1 MMKRAVPSSLILFV
15 AACGAPKLE
24 DARHPTGS
32 QTLATSS
39 DYSALYVA
47 NSFEDSVTRVPLGGA
62 PAELSLEGEPTR
74 IARAGDQVFVTLRA
88 ERKLAVLVDDGQ
100 TLDLAQT
107 VPTGAEPIGV
117 VANEAGTRV
126 YVAAS
131 LEGKVLELD
140 ADTLQELRSW
150 EIADEPRWLALHPA
164 DKLYVASAYNG
175 TFSFIDLD
183 DGEVHQTQLPPV
195 VQFSDELGEE
205 VELARRITGDPAIS
219 ADGEYV
225 AIPAMYLD
233 TTTPV
238 IEPDDTPTSEPRPVE
253 EPVAEESGG
262 YTGGSTERFNPTVA
276 MIQVEASGE
285 PHVEDAELV
294 RVVGQTD
301 DLEGYLASVTI
312 SPDGRTTYATIEGA
326 GGVAAFPTRR
336 ADDEFS
342 SSVFSPVFDEVDQT
356 FGGRGFSGRT
366 VIAGFTDMG
375 PRGVAFVGDEE
386 AYVYNFL
393 DRTVQQVDV
402 PTITG
407 KLYGGEALDTAGG
420 NIAAPSSVVG
430 APVVVTEARLPPD
443 VEAGRRLFYSANDAR
458 MSATSV
464 GLSCATCHFD
474 GRADGITWT
483 FERGPRQT
491 PSLAGRVS
499 LTEPVRWEGERA
511 TVSEDARITSQGLM
525 GGNGITDADIEALT
539 AFIDW
544 TRDVDAP
551 LKPMANDERVLAGK
565 AIFERPDVACAS
577 CHNGERLT
585 DNKAYD
591 LLGLQGVVTRS
602 LVGISG
608 SPPYFHDGSAKTLRE
623 VLERAR
629 DGSMGYTGDLSEE
642 EMDLLELYLRSL

>member
-1 MMKRAVPSSLILFV
+1 MMKRAVPSSLILLV

-47 NSFEDSVTRVPLGGA
+47 NTFEDSVTRVPLGGA
-62 PAELSLEGEPTR
+62 PAELTLPGEPTR
-74 IARAGDQVFVTLRA
+74 IARAGDRVFVTLRA
-88 ERKLAVLVDDGQ
+88 ERTLAVLVDDGRS
-100 TLDLAQT
+100 LDVERT
-107 VPTGAEPIGV
+107 VTTGAEPVGV
-117 VANEAGTRV
+117 VTNEAGTRV
-126 YVAAS
+126 YIAAS
-131 LEGKVLELD
+131 LDGKVIELD
-140 ADTLQELRSW
+140 ADTLEELRSW

-175 TFSFIDLD
+175 TFSWIDLD

-195 VQFSDELGEE
+195 MQFSDDLGED
-205 VELARRITGDPAIS
+205 VELTRRITGDPAIS

-238 IEPDDTPTSEPRPVE
+238 IEPDATTGEPQAVETPE
-253 EPVAEESGG
+253 EAPPESGG
-262 YTGGSTERFNPTVA
+262 YAGGSTERFNPTVA

-285 PHVEDAELV
+285 PHVDDAELIRIV
-294 RVVGQTD
+294 SSNATGE
-301 DLEGYLASVTI
+301 LEGYPASVTI

-326 GGVAAFPTRR
+326 GGIAAFPTRR
-336 ADDEFS
+336 ADDEFV
-342 SSVFSPVFDEVDQT
+342 SSVFSPIFDEVDQS

-366 VIAGFTDMG
+366 VIATTTDQG
-375 PRGVAFVGDEE
+375 PRGVAFVQDRE

-402 PTITG
+402 PAVTDT
-407 KLYGGEALDTAGG
+407 LYGSEALEPNELLIST
-420 NIAAPSSVVG
+420 VG
-430 APVVVTEARLPPD
+430 APVVVSEKRLPAD

-458 MSATSV
+458 MSATTV

-474 GRADGITWT
+474 GRADGVTWT
-483 FERGPRQT
+483 FDRGLRQT
-491 PSLAGRVS
+491 PSLAGQVS
-499 LTEPVRWEGERA
+499 LTAPVRWQGERA
-511 TVSEDARITSQGLM
+511 TVSDDARATSQGLM
-525 GGNGITDADIEALT
+525 GGNGITEADIESLS

-591 LLGLQGVVTRS
+591 LLGLEGVVTRS

-608 SPPYFHDGSAKTLRE
+608 SPPYFHDGSAKTLRD
-623 VLERAR
+623 VLERVR
-629 DGSMGYTGDLSEE
+629 DGSMGYTGDLSDE
-642 EMDLLELYLRSL
+642 EMDLLELYLKSL